1 VDLYE
6 YQGKQLFASAGLPVP
21 RSRVA
26 QSVTDVA
33 ALAGEMGLP
42 LVLKAQVRA
51 GGRGKAGG
59 VKIVTTPQECA
70 AEAERIMALTIKD
83 KPVEALLLEE
93 PVAIA
98 RELYVAIVLSRPDHG
113 PLLLVSTRGGMDIEQ
128 VARETPQALVRA
140 PIDPLLGLRDY
151 QVRDM
156 VLAAGLKGETGAQF
170 GSVLRGLWRLYRERD
185 ASLVEVNPLVV
196 TQDGAVVC
204 LDSKVTIDD
213 NALGRQAELAALR
226 APGDERERRAREA
239 GLHYLSL
246 DGNVGVLG
254 NGAGMV
260 MSTLDLIAAA
270 GGSAADFCDVGG
282 GAQAASVEAA
292 LRIIFDDLR
301 VRSVLVSIFGGITRG
316 DEVARGL
323 IAALSPAGEAVPGA
337 AAGLG
342 ETPAARPHP
351 PVVVRLDGNNAAEG
365 RALLAQAALPGLEAA
380 ASADDAVARVVRLA
394 AEVTA

>member
-1 VDLYE
+1 MGD
-6 YQGKQLFASAGLPVP
+6 GWTSTSTRASSCSP
-21 RSRVA
+21 RRGCRCRGRRWLTTPPRRRSWPPQA
-26 QSVTDVA
+26 
-33 ALAGEMGLP
+33 GLP

-59 VKIVTTPQECA
+59 IKVVTTAQECA
-70 AEAERIMALTIKD
+70 AEAHRIMALIIKD

-93 PVAIA
+93 PVDID
-98 RELYVAIVLSRPDHG
+98 RELYVAIVLSRPDGG

-128 VARETPQALVRA
+128 VARETPQALRRT

-156 VLAAGLKGETGAQF
+156 TLLAGFTGETAKQF
-170 GSVLRGLWRLYRERD
+170 GGVLRGLWRLYQERD
-185 ASLVEVNPLVV
+185 ASLVEVNPLVI
-196 TQDGAVVC
+196 TKAGDLVC

-213 NALGRQAELAALR
+213 NALYRQAELAELR
-226 APGDERERRAREA
+226 DPGDERERRARAA

-246 DGNVGVLG
+246 DGDVGVLG

-292 LRIIFDDLR
+292 LRIITDDER
-301 VRSVLVSIFGGITRG
+301 VKAVLVSIFGGITRG

-323 IAALSPAGEAVPGA
+323 IAALGPDAAGEPL
-337 AAGLG
+337 AGG
-342 ETPAARPHP
+342 RSRP
-351 PVVVRLDGNNAAEG
+351 PVVVRLDGNSAAEG
-365 RALLAQAALPGLEAA
+365 RALLAEAALPGVEAA
-380 ASADDAVARVVRLA
+380 ASADEAVALVVRRS
-394 AEVTA
+394 AEVTS